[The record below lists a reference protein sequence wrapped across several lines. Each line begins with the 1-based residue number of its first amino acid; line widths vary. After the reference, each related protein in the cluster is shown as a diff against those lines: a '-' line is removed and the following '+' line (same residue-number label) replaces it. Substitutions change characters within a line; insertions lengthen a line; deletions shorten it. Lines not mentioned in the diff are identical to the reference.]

1 MIKYIQNQE
10 KHHSQKTFLE
20 EYKSFLDAFGV
31 DYDNRYL
38 FKEIERKSQ

>member
-20 EYKSFLDAFGV
+20 EYKSLLDAFGV